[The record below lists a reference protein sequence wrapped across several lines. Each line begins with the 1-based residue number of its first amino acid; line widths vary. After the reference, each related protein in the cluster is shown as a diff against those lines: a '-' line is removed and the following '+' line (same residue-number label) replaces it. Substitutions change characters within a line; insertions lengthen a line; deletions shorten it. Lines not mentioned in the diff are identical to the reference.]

1 MGQKKKKK
9 KWIKSRHKIVRNIAY
24 HIVAPYTRWKYGVT
38 IEPFKEQGDRQYLV
52 LMNHQTAF
60 DQFFMGMA
68 IKGPVYY
75 IASEDIFSNGLVSKL
90 IRYLV
95 APIPIK
101 KQATDVQAVFNSAR
115 VVKEGGTIGLFPEGN
130 RTFSG
135 KTEYIKPS
143 VVKLVK
149 ALRLPIAIMKVE
161 GGYGVHPRWS
171 DAVRKGSMRVYVSCV
186 IEPED
191 YKNLSDE
198 ELFEKITR
206 ELYVD
211 ESKIQD
217 FYYHKKS
224 AEYLE
229 RAMYVCPDCGL
240 SEFESKDDTITCLKC
255 RKQIK
260 YRPDKELV
268 GCGFTFPFRYVGDW
282 YDYQSEFIHGL
293 DLSPYQ
299 ETFMYQDKVS
309 LYEVILYKNKKRI
322 LKEALLS
329 LYGNRMLIEAEGRE
343 PLVLDFDTVSVV
355 AVLGRNKLNIYYG
368 DKVYQIKSNKHFN
381 ALKYVNIYYHYR
393 NTKEEFKNGKFLGL

>member
-1 MGQKKKKK
+1 MKQKKKKK
-9 KWIKSRHKIVRNIAY
+9 KWIKFRHKVVRNVAY

-115 VVKEGGTIGLFPEGN
+115 VAKEGGTIGLFPEGN

-135 KTEYIKPS
+135 TTEYIKPS
-143 VVKLVK
+143 VVKLIK

-161 GGYGVHPRWS
+161 GGYGIHPRWS
-171 DAVRKGSMRVYVSCV
+171 DVVRKGTMRVYVSCV
-186 IEPED
+186 IEPET

-198 ELFEKITR
+198 ALFERISQ

-211 ESKIQD
+211 ESRIQD

-240 SEFESKDDTITCLKC
+240 SEFESANDTITCLKC
-255 RKQIK
+255 RKQVK
-260 YRPDKELV
+260 YLPTKELE
-268 GCGFTFPFRYVGDW
+268 GCGFLFPFRYVGEW
-282 YDYQSEFIHGL
+282 YDYQSKFIQGL
-293 DLSPYQ
+293 DLAPYKDAP
-299 ETFMYQDKVS
+299 MYRDKVN
-309 LYEVILYKNKKRI
+309 LYEVILYKNKKK
-322 LKEALLS
+322 LLQDATLS
-329 LYGNRMLIEAEGRE
+329 LYGNRMLLEAEGTE

-355 AVLGRNKLNIYYG
+355 TVLGRNKLNIYCG
-368 DKVYQIKSNKHFN
+368 DKVYQIKSDKRFN
-381 ALKYVNIYYHYR
+381 ALKYVNIYYHYK
-393 NTKEEFKNGKFLGL
+393 NTNEGDKNGKFLGL